1 MKLAVIAF
9 VVAGGASL
17 AAAEPVVE
25 RSRLEVQPGGKPIK
39 QLLLPQGAL
48 ICLVI
53 DNEGQPRLPTPE
65 TTIKAEDILVAVTS
79 IEGEESLRNALT
91 SPVP

>member
-1 MKLAVIAF
+1 M
-9 VVAGGASL
+9 
-17 AAAEPVVE
+17 
-25 RSRLEVQPGGKPIK
+25 GKPIK

-53 DNEGQPRLPTPE
+53 DNEGQPRIPTPE

-91 SPVP
+91 SPLP